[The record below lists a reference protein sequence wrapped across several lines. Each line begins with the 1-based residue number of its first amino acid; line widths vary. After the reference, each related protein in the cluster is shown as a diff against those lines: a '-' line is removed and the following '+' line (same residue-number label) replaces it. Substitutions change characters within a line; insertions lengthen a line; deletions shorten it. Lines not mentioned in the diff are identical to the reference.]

1 MEDRLQAGWRHAANG
16 LSLTDPWWFN
26 VLVPPMQ
33 QRLWPDPQ
41 PLVERLGRDF
51 FRALPPVP
59 GVYLMRDR
67 ADVVLYVGKAKSLRH
82 RLGSYR
88 VANPERMKQRTL
100 RLLRLVAQIAWEE
113 CADEA
118 AALRRE
124 SELLLTLK
132 PRFNRAGVWRGPD
145 RFLGWRTRPEGL
157 ELAVVE
163 QVEAGVEGWQRAGPF
178 GGQARHLHR
187 ALVRLLWCGLHPAA
201 GLAGM
206 PAGWWRGGHGPR
218 VLLPH
223 ADGGLTHEL
232 GQRLTA
238 LITAGDDSLLSSL
251 PPVAAPFEQA
261 LRDEDVEYVLKHLAG
276 RALRKEEPMR
286 CGS

>member
-1 MEDRLQAGWRHAANG
+1 
-16 LSLTDPWWFN
+16 
-26 VLVPPMQ
+26 MQ

-41 PLVERLGRDF
+41 PLVERLGREF

-100 RLLRLVAQIAWEE
+100 RLLRLVEQIAWEE

-124 SELLLTLK
+124 SELLLSLK
-132 PRFNRAGVWRGPD
+132 PRFNRACVWRGPD
-145 RFLGWRTRPEGL
+145 RFLTWRTRPEGL

-163 QVEAGVEGWQRAGPF
+163 PGEARVEGWQRAGPF
-178 GGQARHLHR
+178 GGQVRPLHR
-187 ALVRLLWCGLHPAA
+187 ALVRLLWCRLHPAA

-223 ADGGLTHEL
+223 TDAGLTHEL
-232 GQRLTA
+232 SHRLMA
-238 LITAGDDSLLSSL
+238 LISEGDDSLLKSL

-261 LRDEDVEYVLKHLAG
+261 LRDEDLEFVAKHLAARGAMVETPAESLGG
-276 RALRKEEPMR
+276 RLPPVP
-286 CGS
+286 